1 MGSVSLENM
10 NRDDMEDKL
19 EQLEADL
26 SAMEQ
31 RHAAEKA
38 ELEDEIDD
46 LHDAID
52 KAVFGGA

>member
-1 MGSVSLENM
+1 M
-10 NRDDMEDKL
+10 NRGEMEERL

-26 SAMEQ
+26 SAMVT

-46 LHDAID
+46 LEDEID
-52 KAVFGGA
+52 KRVHNCGA